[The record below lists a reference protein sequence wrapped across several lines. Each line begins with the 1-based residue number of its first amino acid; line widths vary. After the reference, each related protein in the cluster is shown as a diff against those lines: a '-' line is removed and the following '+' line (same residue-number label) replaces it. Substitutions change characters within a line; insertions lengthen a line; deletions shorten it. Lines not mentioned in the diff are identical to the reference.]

1 LTGAEPAVPGADHS
15 IAAHLEAEVAAG
27 RLGRDAG
34 QQRAAAH
41 LDRLSAQLRE
51 EPPSISQRLREYLR
65 GAANRWFLP
74 APATAPLRGVYLWG
88 GVGRGKTLLMDFF
101 DQSLGEVARERTH
114 FYRFMRG
121 VHAEL
126 HGIRDRTDPLDVVA
140 QRFAARN
147 RLICLDEF
155 LVADIADAMILT
167 GLFEG
172 LFRYGVTLVA
182 TSNVAPQ
189 QLYKDGLQR
198 QRFLPAIDLIERHV
212 EVVNLDSGIDYRLRQ
227 LASAPT
233 YFDLGAAGTG
243 AARMG
248 AAGTGAARMGAA
260 TQFAERFAAL
270 AGPARTG
277 RTVLTI
283 EERPIVAHATAAG
296 MVWFEFED
304 ICEGPRSQNDYIELA
319 RLYHTIFISDVPIFT
334 SANDNAARRFIML
347 IDELYDRNVNIVV
360 SAAAAP
366 AALYQGERL
375 RFEFER
381 AASRLI
387 EMQTERY
394 LAGEH
399 RP

>member
-1 LTGAEPAVPGADHS
+1 LTGAKPAIAGADQS
-15 IAAHLEAEVAAG
+15 IAARLGEEIAAG
-27 RLGRDAG
+27 RLVLDES
-34 QQRAAAH
+34 QQQAAAH
-41 LDRLSAQLRE
+41 LDRLSALLRSQS
-51 EPPSISQRLREYLR
+51 PSITQRLRAHLP
-65 GAANRWFLP
+65 GAAKRWLP
-74 APATAPLRGVYLWG
+74 APPAAEPPRGVYLWG

-101 DQSLGEVARERTH
+101 DESLGVVARERTH
-114 FYRFMRG
+114 FYRFMRR

-126 HGIRDRTDPLDVVA
+126 RDIRDRTDPLDLVA
-140 QRFAARN
+140 QRFAARD
-147 RLICLDEF
+147 RVICLDEF
-155 LVADIADAMILT
+155 FVADIADAMLLA
-167 GLFEG
+167 GLLEG

-198 QRFLPAIDLIERHV
+198 QRFLPAIALLERHV
-212 EVVNLDSGIDYRLRQ
+212 EVVNLDGGIDYRLRQ
-227 LASAPT
+227 LESAPT
-233 YFDLGAAGTG
+233 YFETAVTSSNGTAPGMPTAA
-243 AARMG
+243 A
-248 AAGTGAARMGAA
+248 
-260 TQFAERFAAL
+260 QFKQRFDAL
-270 AGPARTG
+270 AGPMRTG

-283 EERPIVAHATAAG
+283 EERPIVAQASAPG
-296 MVWFEFED
+296 MVWFEFDD
-304 ICEGPRSQNDYIELA
+304 ICDGPRSQNDYVELA
-319 RLYHTIFISDVPIFT
+319 RLYHTIFIANIPIFT
-334 SANDNAARRFIML
+334 TANENAARRFIML

-394 LAGEH
+394 LSGEH